1 MFGMCSFFLLV
12 CLLCQRQFASIV
24 HYEQAGS
31 HFDEDNSGVEGG
43 KVTEFTKLATEAA
56 PSSPAEQPN

>member
-1 MFGMCSFFLLV
+1 MV

-31 HFDEDNSGVEGG
+31 HFDEDNSGGVEVG
-43 KVTEFTKLATEAA
+43 KGAEFTKLPTDAV